1 MVTAET
7 AVAMPAVVLVLL
19 LVLSGVSAGVT
30 QLRVTDAAR
39 GAARAAAA
47 AFFFAAPF
55 SGVGGFSWT
64 RRTTGASMV
73 ELADFTNSPMSFRCA
88 SSVLLETPSSF
99 ASSWTRTF
107 ATFLLSGP
115 CRTGEGPCLPRCVAH
130 C

>member
-1 MVTAET
+1 MG
-7 AVAMPAVVLVLL
+7 AVGTVRGPGVGAAFGA
-19 LVLSGVSAGVT
+19 SGSAG
-30 QLRVTDAAR
+30 A
-39 GAARAAAA
+39 GAAGLGAAAA

-99 ASSWTRTF
+99 ASAFVRASKP
-107 ATFLLSGP
+107 A
-115 CRTGEGPCLPRCVAH
+115 EQ
-130 C
+130 